1 MCHVP
6 KLSQHRRVREKLKDN
21 LQTGTQGTPQPP
33 VCPYNKHIR
42 NQPMT
47 ATFADYVAQQD
58 ARNTI
63 QLNVTKWCYMLIDAL
78 KDNYREYAIRGH
90 QKFVGTD
97 ADTHEYHQRKI
108 DELKSGKTDID
119 YVIESGKKYHKIIM
133 IDGGGSRSVHAFV
146 DKKTGELYKSA
157 SWKAP
162 AKGVRY
168 DLRLI
173 EEREWLLENADW
185 AGGYLYAK

>member
-1 MCHVP
+1 
-6 KLSQHRRVREKLKDN
+6 
-21 LQTGTQGTPQPP
+21 
-33 VCPYNKHIR
+33 
-42 NQPMT
+42 MT
-47 ATFADYVAQQD
+47 ATFRQDFSDFCAQRD
-58 ARNTI
+58 AQNTI

-90 QKFVGTD
+90 QRS
-97 ADTHEYHQRKI
+97 ADNSMEFSIDYNYHMRKI
-108 DELKSGKTDID
+108 AELQSGESDID

-146 DKKTGELYKSA
+146 DKKTGEVYKSA
-157 SWKAP
+157 SWKSP
-162 AKGVRY
+162 AKGVRF

-173 EEREWLLENADW
+173 QDREWLLENADW

>member
-1 MCHVP
+1 
-6 KLSQHRRVREKLKDN
+6 
-21 LQTGTQGTPQPP
+21 
-33 VCPYNKHIR
+33 
-42 NQPMT
+42 MT

-63 QLNVTKWCYMLIDAL
+63 QLNVTKWCLMLIDAL
-78 KDNYREYAIRGH
+78 KQNYIDYAIRGH
-90 QKFVGTD
+90 QKFVD
-97 ADTHEYHQRKI
+97 DVDTQEYHIHRI
-108 DELKSGKTDID
+108 DELKAGDCSID
-119 YVIESGKKYHKIIM
+119 YQVETGKKYHKIIL

-146 DKKTGELYKSA
+146 DKKTGEVYKFA

-173 EEREWLLENADW
+173 EQREWLFENADW
-185 AGGYLYAK
+185 AGGYLYK